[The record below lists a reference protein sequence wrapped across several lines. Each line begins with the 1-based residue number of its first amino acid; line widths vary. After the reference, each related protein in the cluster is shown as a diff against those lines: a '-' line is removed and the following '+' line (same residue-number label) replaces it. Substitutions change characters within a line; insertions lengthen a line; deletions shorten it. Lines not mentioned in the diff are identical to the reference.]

1 MFMPGDVF
9 RAVPDRAVRIRRTA
23 WPSQEKIMT
32 EEMIVGIIIG
42 FSLGVAVMAV
52 RAEIKHIIWR
62 EKLRRQIGEHFGL
75 KSPRGFGAE

>member
-1 MFMPGDVF
+1 
-9 RAVPDRAVRIRRTA
+9 
-23 WPSQEKIMT
+23 MT